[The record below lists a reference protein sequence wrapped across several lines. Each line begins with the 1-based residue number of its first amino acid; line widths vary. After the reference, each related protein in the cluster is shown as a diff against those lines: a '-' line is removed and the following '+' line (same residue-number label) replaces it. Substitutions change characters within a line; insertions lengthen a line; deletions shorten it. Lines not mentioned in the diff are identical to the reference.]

1 MANKNENRDVLFQTS
16 TIDALLEGVYDGD
29 ITFVG
34 KLFQQI
40 TLASNWYEL
49 KTNSDCLEKSANP

>member
-1 MANKNENRDVLFQTS
+1 MVSLNRWIILPKVHK
-16 TIDALLEGVYDGD
+16 Y
-29 ITFVG
+29 G

-49 KTNSDCLEKSANP
+49 KTNSDCLEFVKVRLVRCLVK